1 MSKNSKFITKIN
13 RLPLG
18 TTLKREAYGKHRS
31 FRWVGFIDLADERQ
45 IGPIRNPNLG
55 TVVER
60 LLILKR
66 RREQDEERA
75 N

>member
-1 MSKNSKFITKIN
+1 MDNKTFITKIN

-18 TTLKREAYGKHRS
+18 TELKRESYGKHGS
-31 FRWVGFIDLADERQ
+31 YRWSGKITVKNGED

-66 RREQDEERA
+66 RADNGES
-75 N
+75 